1 MLNINSSLKKQLSSL
16 SISIIIPSY
25 NESES
30 LNELF
35 VRIDDVVKKYNL
47 NVEIILV
54 DDGSDDD
61 TQEIVL
67 SYSAKEINSL
77 TYVKLRK
84 NFGKSEALSLG
95 VLHAKN
101 DIILTMDADLQDL
114 PEEIPKLLNA
124 IHNGSD
130 VVSGWKYSRKDPFFG
145 KKIPSYIF
153 NTLVKK
159 VLSIKLHDI
168 NCGLKAYR
176 KEVWDEI
183 NIYGEF
189 HRFIPALAAQR
200 GFIISE
206 VKVDHHARKFGISKY
221 GASRFFKGIFDLL
234 TVFFLN
240 KYLRRP
246 LHFFGFF
253 GVIFTITGFIL
264 ALYLTVLWFS
274 GESIGSRPL
283 LMLSVLL
290 IIIGIQIILFGLISQ
305 LQVALLN
312 KKSLENYSF
321 KTTTRKFS
329 SKITK

>member
-1 MLNINSSLKKQLSSL
+1 MIKVNPLLKKNLSTL

-25 NESES
+25 NEAES
-30 LNELF
+30 LDELF
-35 VRIDDVVKKYNL
+35 SRIDKIVFKYNL
-47 NVEIILV
+47 NAEIILV
-54 DDGSDDD
+54 DDGSNDN
-61 TQEIVL
+61 TQEIVF
-67 SYSAKEINSL
+67 SYKPKKIHSL

-101 DIILTMDADLQDL
+101 EIIITMDADLQDL
-114 PEEIPKLLNA
+114 PEEIPKLLDA

-130 VVSGWKYSRKDPFFG
+130 VVSGWKFNRKDPFFG
-145 KKIPSYIF
+145 KKIPSFIF

-159 VLSIKLHDI
+159 VLSIKLNDI

-189 HRFIPALAAQR
+189 HRFIPALAAER

-206 VKVDHHARKFGISKY
+206 VKVEHHPRKTGISKY
-221 GASRFFKGIFDLL
+221 GASRFIKGIFDLL

-253 GVIFTITGFIL
+253 GAIFTIIGFIL
-264 ALYLTVLWFS
+264 ALYLTILWFF
-274 GESIGSRPL
+274 GEAIGSRPL

-290 IIIGIQIILFGLISQ
+290 IIVGVQVILFGLISQ
-305 LQVALLN
+305 LQVALS

-321 KTTTRKFS
+321 KSTKRKFRFR
-329 SKITK
+329 K